1 MEISV
6 ETHDD
11 EVRAAFGKNHY
22 TMEQVEESIRAALRH
37 GCKRFDLYFM
47 TGIPTQTAE
56 SIRETGPYVEHLY
69 EVTGNDPRLLAFSSP
84 MAPFLDPGSMAF
96 DNPERFGYKR
106 RATTLE
112 EHRRLLVQPSWKYIM
127 NYESDCLSADDLV
140 DAQYEVGIQINR
152 TKARLGM
159 VPQDVALETERR
171 IHDARVAMARID
183 DAMERPA
190 GAARAEALLLLKSEM
205 ELLSESTV
213 CEKRQLNWPH
223 KASWRHVVAVI
234 GLWIRETLAH
244 LFGRRHAAPRSVP
257 ATPEV

>member
-1 MEISV
+1 
-6 ETHDD
+6 
-11 EVRAAFGKNHY
+11 
-22 TMEQVEESIRAALRH
+22 LRH

-56 SIRETGPYVEHLY
+56 SIRETPAYVEHLY

-96 DNPERFGYKR
+96 DNPEQFGYKR

-112 EHRRLLVQPSWKYIM
+112 EHRQLLVQPSWKYIM
-127 NYESDCLSADDLV
+127 NYESEYVSPGDLV
-140 DAQYEVGIQINR
+140 DAQYEVGIEINR
-152 TKARLGM
+152 LKARLGM
-159 VPQDVALETERR
+159 VPQDVAGETERR
-171 IHDARVAMARID
+171 IQEARVAMSRID
-183 DAMERPA
+183 DAMARPA

-223 KASWRHVVAVI
+223 KANWRHVVAVI
-234 GLWIRETLAH
+234 GLWVRENVAH
-244 LFGRRHAAPRSVP
+244 LFGRRPPVPHSVRV
-257 ATPEV
+257 TPGS